1 MTVAN
6 DSVLVTPGSGATIAT
21 HTINGKEHQA
31 VVVVGPSGH
40 IVDSLDTWY
49 VTADAV
55 ALANNKQMLSIYN
68 GASSGKVIK
77 LRKLFLVNL
86 QLAAATGVAVR
97 FDVKR
102 LTTGAPTGGAT
113 VTPVAA
119 DTTNVAI
126 PAQVVCMSGATGGL
140 VEGSL
145 LFPITFSNDEVGAT
159 QAFPS
164 SLLMQA
170 TNWLPEG
177 REITELVLRETQ
189 GVTVKCVTNTAIGSM
204 AIFAVITV
212 E

>member
-1 MTVAN
+1 MTLPN

-21 HTINGKEHQA
+21 HTIGGKEHQA

-49 VTADAV
+49 VCADAV
-55 ALANNKQMLSIYN
+55 AFANNKQMLSIYN
-68 GASSGKVIK
+68 GSGSGKILK

-102 LTTGAPTGGAT
+102 LTTGAPTGGTA

-119 DTTNVAI
+119 DTTNASI
-126 PAQVVCMSGATGGL
+126 PASVVCMTGATGGL

-145 LFPITFSNDEVGAT
+145 LFPITFTNDEVGAT

-189 GVTVKCVTNTAIGSM
+189 GVTVKCVTSTTVGSL
-204 AIFAVITV
+204 AVLAVMTV